1 VTTLGK
7 YEVLFPLSVPG
18 QATHSYLGT
27 QRGFGGFKKLVLLR
41 EVLPELQGN
50 DAANQIF
57 LKEAKAVA
65 QFHHPNVADVFD
77 LEAADGKLILAT
89 EFIPGATL
97 EEVASAFR
105 ASKLRIPLGLV
116 LMAVRDSALALQ
128 YAHNFTNVLGESQ
141 PVLHGML
148 SPKTIQITFEGLTK
162 VLDFARPRA
171 ALLQRSVAN
180 DLSALGATVHQV
192 LAENPQDI
200 QLASRTDL
208 TSELRTALARLV
220 AADPQ
225 HRFTTAL
232 DFAKALEAS
241 AAPVIWR
248 AEQAAQL
255 VQKMFTER
263 RDEIRQLLTQLE
275 EQGSS
280 TAVMPLSKI
289 FSEGTAPR
297 TEDPPTIPPGGM
309 RAPPPV
315 SQGPDTLPPDMDAPG
330 EPTRPRAPM
339 PRPGGL
345 SEADMQTV
353 VRRTGEQ
360 RSVEQPPPMEGGTDE
375 PNTDVRQVP
384 ARRPSSERAVR
395 RKGGSKSL
403 PLLLVAALVGIG
415 LVLAKWKTDPEWIRA
430 RNPQLAHSLEKLAFI
445 PGFPKPQPPE
455 LQPVPDADD
464 AGVSADAGEEASEV
478 APPPGDAG
486 AAASKKASSDAGAAK
501 GPPKPPPPPHH
512 HHGR

>member
-141 PVLHGML
+141 P
-148 SPKTIQITFEGLTK
+148 
-162 VLDFARPRA
+162 ARPRA

-255 VQKMFTER
+255 VQKMFE
-263 RDEIRQLLTQLE
+263 
-275 EQGSS
+275 
-280 TAVMPLSKI
+280 
-289 FSEGTAPR
+289 
-297 TEDPPTIPPGGM
+297 
-309 RAPPPV
+309 
-315 SQGPDTLPPDMDAPG
+315 
-330 EPTRPRAPM
+330 TR
-339 PRPGGL
+339 
-345 SEADMQTV
+345 
-353 VRRTGEQ
+353 
-360 RSVEQPPPMEGGTDE
+360 
-375 PNTDVRQVP
+375 
-384 ARRPSSERAVR
+384 
-395 RKGGSKSL
+395 
-403 PLLLVAALVGIG
+403 
-415 LVLAKWKTDPEWIRA
+415 
-430 RNPQLAHSLEKLAFI
+430 
-445 PGFPKPQPPE
+445 
-455 LQPVPDADD
+455 
-464 AGVSADAGEEASEV
+464 SASC
-478 APPPGDAG
+478 
-486 AAASKKASSDAGAAK
+486 
-501 GPPKPPPPPHH
+501 
-512 HHGR
+512 